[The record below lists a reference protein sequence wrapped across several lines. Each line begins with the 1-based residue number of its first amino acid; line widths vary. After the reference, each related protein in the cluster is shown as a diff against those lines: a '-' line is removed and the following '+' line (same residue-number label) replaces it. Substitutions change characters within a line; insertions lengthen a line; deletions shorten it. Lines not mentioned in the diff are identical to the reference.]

1 MKHHNGG
8 ILAMA
13 KETVQVLFV
22 EDNPQDVEIVRRML
36 RKYERAKFEVT
47 SAGSTKEG
55 EEALNEKR
63 FDLILLDYKLP
74 GEDGLSFLR
83 RIRDS
88 ADLPPIIM
96 LTARGDERVAV
107 NAMRCGAYDYFPKSS
122 ITSEVLGRA
131 IHQALEK
138 YRLADQ
144 LDGTEQVVF
153 RLAAIAE
160 ARDFSTRG
168 HLHRMAKYALRLGQ
182 ALRLDEHQLVLL
194 RYGAILHDI
203 GKIAVNEDVLRK
215 PGPLTK
221 VEWAEMCLHPIIG
234 EKICSSLRQA
244 HEVGPIIRHHH
255 ERWDGEGYLDRLAG
269 EEIPFLARVVS
280 IIDAFDAML
289 SDRPYRKALPLDETI
304 RRLSDGA
311 GAQWDPN
318 ITQEFLDLVRYEG
331 LGLENTPDLAA
342 AGAPRRA

>member
-1 MKHHNGG
+1 
-8 ILAMA
+8 MA
-13 KETVQVLFV
+13 KEAVRVLFV

-36 RKYERAKFEVT
+36 RKYERAKFEVA

-63 FDLILLDYKLP
+63 FDLMLLDYKLP

-83 RIRDS
+83 RIHDS
-88 ADLPPIIM
+88 ANLPPIIM

-107 NAMRCGAYDYFPKSS
+107 NAMRWGAYDYFPKSAIS
-122 ITSEVLGRA
+122 SEILGRA

-168 HLHRMAKYALRLGQ
+168 HLHRMADYAFRLGQ
-182 ALRLDEHQLVLL
+182 ALRLDERQLMVL

-215 PGPLTK
+215 PGSLTEP
-221 VEWAEMCLHPIIG
+221 EWAEMRLHPIIG
-234 EKICSSLRQA
+234 EKICTSLRQA
-244 HEVGPIIRHHH
+244 REIGPIIRHHH
-255 ERWDGEGYLDRLAG
+255 ERWDGEGYLDRLTG
-269 EEIPFLARVVS
+269 EEIPFLARAVS
-280 IIDAFDAML
+280 VIDAFDAML

-311 GAQWDPN
+311 GTQWDPD
-318 ITQEFLDLVRYEG
+318 ITQGFLDLVRYEG
-331 LGLENTPDLAA
+331 LGLEGIPDFAA
-342 AGAPRRA
+342 AGPP